1 MCIKVRRRLIKYT
14 VIGLAALLVVYIGI
28 SIYAAV
34 RVMEIPRMELVDSP
48 EDVGLAYE
56 DVAFPSRGD
65 GVELRGWYLP
75 GGGDKA
81 VLFVNGGYQNRT
93 DDNGDTLGITAAL
106 VARGY
111 NVLLFDQRGRGESAG
126 TGHSLLNID
135 EDVGGAVDYLHGQGY
150 AAGDVYLLGFC
161 SGAAASSI
169 FASSSSNEVGAL
181 VLVGCFVDVPTMVV
195 RESAEQGVPGPVMQ
209 FFMPGMRL
217 MTRLIYGYKMVNPID
232 IIGDIACPIFF
243 IHEEN
248 DIYIYQGEMERLY
261 AAATNPANEFW
272 EVPGTLHS
280 QAFREHPEEFINRV
294 DGFLSAR

>member
-1 MCIKVRRRLIKYT
+1 MRIKVRRRWVKYT
-14 VIGLAALLVVYIGI
+14 AIGLAVLLVTYIGI

-34 RVMEIPRMELVDSP
+34 RVMEIPRLALVDSP
-48 EDVGLAYE
+48 DDVGLAYE

-75 GGGDKA
+75 GGGDK
-81 VLFVNGGYQNRT
+81 VILFVNGGYQNRT
-93 DDNGDTLGITAAL
+93 DENGDTLGITAAL

-126 TGHSLLNID
+126 TGHSLLNIE
-135 EDVGGAVDYLHGQGY
+135 EDVGGAVGYLHGRGY
-150 AAGDVYLLGFC
+150 AAGDVYLMGFC
-161 SGAAASSI
+161 SGAASACI
-169 FASSSSNEVGAL
+169 FASSNEVGAV

-195 RESAEQGVPGPVMQ
+195 RESVEQGVPGPLMQ
-209 FFMPGMRL
+209 FFIPGMRL
-217 MTRLIYGYKMVNPID
+217 MTRLIYGYQMVNPID
-232 IIGDIACPIFF
+232 VVGDIACPVLF

-261 AAATNPANEFW
+261 AASTNPASEFW